1 MRLGLSS
8 AAAPDA
14 GIDALVEACAR
25 RGLAVLEL
33 HAGDAHDVIDAE
45 SAAGAR
51 ACTLGTG
58 VAIGAWWTDAQ
69 HDPALLGGIARAL
82 QAPVVLADEDA
93 VHERDATSVRDDL
106 ARRVALARTLGAD
119 APVLLGVRGP
129 ADAWLAAVTDARI
142 DFAWEIDRS
151 VVGPAGDLTRILQ
164 AAPGRL
170 RYVRIRGGGPESA
183 LQEGQGIGPLM
194 AQLAITGYD
203 GPLVVAPSS
212 SRYRVAWST
221 WLGRRGGWGC
231 GSKADRSMVS
241 LSADTGEAQ

>member
-14 GIDALVEACAR
+14 GIDALVEACVR

-33 HAGDAHDVIDAE
+33 HAGDAHDVVDAD

-69 HDPALLGGIARAL
+69 HDPALLAGIARGL
-82 QAPVVLADEDA
+82 QAPVVLAEADEP
-93 VHERDATSVRDDL
+93 DATSVRDHL
-106 ARRVALARTLGAD
+106 ARRIALARTLAAE

-129 ADAWLAAVTDARI
+129 ADLWLTAVTDARI
-142 DFAWEIDRS
+142 DFAWQVDRS
-151 VVGPAGDLTRILQ
+151 VVDPAADLTRILQ

-170 RYVRIRGGGPESA
+170 RYVRIHGGGPESA

-212 SRYRVAWST
+212 SRYRMAWST

-241 LSADTGEAQ
+241 LSAITGETQ